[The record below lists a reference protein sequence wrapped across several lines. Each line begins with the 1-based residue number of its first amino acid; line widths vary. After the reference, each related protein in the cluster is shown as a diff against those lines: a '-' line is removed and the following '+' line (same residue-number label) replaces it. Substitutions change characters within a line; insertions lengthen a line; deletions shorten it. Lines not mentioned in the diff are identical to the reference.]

1 MNDENQA
8 EGSEVRPGQRIAK
21 VMARAGVCSR
31 REAEAWIA
39 EGRVSVNGEVLQS
52 PAFNVSETDNVRVD
66 GKPLA
71 EPERTRL
78 FLFHKPRGLVT
89 TARDPEGRNTVFAV
103 LPPDLPRVVAIGRL
117 DINTEG
123 LLLLTNDG
131 GLSRVLE
138 LPSTGWLRRYR
149 VRAHGNI
156 DQAALDQLADGVTID
171 GVDYMGIEAKLDREQ
186 GSNAWL
192 TLGLREGKNREIK
205 KILEHLG
212 LAVNRLIRISFGPF
226 ELGDLPEGEV
236 VEVRTRVLRDQLGVK
251 LAKEANVDFD
261 APQIAAV
268 EAPPEGTSGER
279 LRARSGAP
287 RETRGPKRPMPGR
300 FDRGALGSEKRFEGD
315 AAPRRAAPTPSTP
328 ERRRKHVSVLRAESA
343 ADATTTRKRIE
354 RSATHDRKGR
364 TVAVE
369 RVSRAVE
376 EAPTAAE
383 ARPKRNVRPNTGERG
398 GRSFEGGARAGRS
411 VSFGP
416 KRGRAGGG
424 SERPSRSDHTES
436 RGRPERSSAGRT
448 EAGPRERRFDRP
460 PARTDGDRRDGPPRA
475 RSAGDSARE
484 RKFDRPPS
492 RSHPPASEGRPP
504 RSDDTGRGARPDFK
518 SRPPR
523 ASARGGDR
531 PQSRVR
537 DMGGEAG
544 PPSERKFDR
553 PPGKSRPPAS
563 PPRSDDK
570 SAPRS
575 DFKSRPPRPGAG
587 DGDRPQSRVR
597 ETRGGGGSQGER
609 RFDRPETKRE
619 GDRRERPSSTRGAG
633 DPARERKF
641 DRPQGRTRSPTGG
654 GRPQRSD
661 DKSRGARSDFK
672 SRPPRTGSPEGDG
685 PQSPGRGAGGKGGP
699 PRGRPSPVG
708 RPPSRKGPQRGASGP
723 RRPPRKP

>member
-1 MNDENQA
+1 MNDEIQA

-39 EGRVSVNGEVLQS
+39 EGRVSVNGEVLES

-71 EPERTRL
+71 APERTRL

-149 VRAHGNI
+149 VRAHGII

-171 GVDYMGIEAKLDREQ
+171 GVDYMGVEAKLDREQ

-212 LAVNRLIRISFGPF
+212 LAVNRLIRVSFGPF

-236 VEVRTRVLRDQLGVK
+236 VEVRTRVLRDQLGAK

-261 APQIAAV
+261 APQIAAI
-268 EAPPEGTSGER
+268 ESPPEGRPGER
-279 LRARSGAP
+279 PRTRSGAP
-287 RETRGPKRPMPGR
+287 RETHGPKQAMPGR
-300 FDRGALGSEKRFEGD
+300 FDRGARGSEKRFEGD
-315 AAPRRAAPTPSTP
+315 APPRREPPKPSTP
-328 ERRRKHVSVLRAESA
+328 ERRRKHVSVLRAEIA

-364 TVAVE
+364 TIAVE
-369 RVSRAVE
+369 RMSRAVE
-376 EAPTAAE
+376 EAPTAPE
-383 ARPKRNVRPNTGERG
+383 TRPKRSARLNVGERG

-411 VSFGP
+411 ESFGA
-416 KRGRAGGG
+416 KRGRAAEGR
-424 SERPSRSDHTES
+424 ERLPHSKS
-436 RGRPERSSAGRT
+436 RGRPERSSAGRV
-448 EAGPRERRFDRP
+448 EGGPRERRFDRP
-460 PARTDGDRRDGPPRA
+460 PARSDGDRRDGPPRA
-475 RSAGDSARE
+475 RSAGNPARE
-484 RKFDRPPS
+484 RKFDRPPG
-492 RSHPPASEGRPP
+492 RTRPPASEGRPP
-504 RSDDTGRGARPDFK
+504 RSDDRSQPRPGSK
-518 SRPPR
+518 SRAPR
-523 ASARGGDR
+523 AGGRDGDR

-537 DMGGEAG
+537 DTGGDGA
-544 PPSERKFDR
+544 
-553 PPGKSRPPAS
+553 
-563 PPRSDDK
+563 
-570 SAPRS
+570 APR
-575 DFKSRPPRPGAG
+575 
-587 DGDRPQSRVR
+587 
-597 ETRGGGGSQGER
+597 ER
-609 RFDRPETKRE
+609 RFDRPETKRD
-619 GDRRERPSSTRGAG
+619 GDRRERLSSTRGAG

-641 DRPQGRTRSPTGG
+641 DQPQGRMRPQTGE
-654 GRPQRSD
+654 GRPPGSD

-672 SRPPRTGSPEGDG
+672 SRPPRTGTRDGDR
-685 PQSPGRGAGGKGGP
+685 PRSPGRGAGGKGGP
-699 PRGRPSPVG
+699 ARGRPSPVG
-708 RPPSRKGPQRGASGP
+708 RRPPRKGPPKGGGGP